1 MNYNKCYVA
10 FMDILGFKDMVES
23 NSLDYLIGV
32 FDELKNRNLMTIKYM
47 DKDIVNPNSVNF
59 KVMSDSL
66 CAFINYN
73 SKNALY
79 NILAWCST
87 LQKRLIE
94 HNDPILVRGAITLGD
109 LYCKE
114 DVIFGSGLSNS
125 YLMEEKI
132 AKYPRIIISK
142 DLVDDCEIDELHKS
156 RIESIT
162 RLEKDYYIST
172 DYLKISDYNE
182 INEVSNLIDR
192 IEDYAYSIL
201 NSGEAKYQNESV
213 KGKYMY
219 LLEYLK
225 YHKNSMQ

>member
-1 MNYNKCYVA
+1 M
-10 FMDILGFKDMVES
+10 
-23 NSLDYLIGV
+23 
-32 FDELKNRNLMTIKYM
+32 
-47 DKDIVNPNSVNF
+47 
-59 KVMSDSL
+59 
-66 CAFINYN
+66 
-73 SKNALY
+73 
-79 NILAWCST
+79 
-87 LQKRLIE
+87 IE

-142 DLVDDCEIDELHKS
+142 DLVDDCEIDELHRL

-172 DYLKISDYNE
+172 DYMKITDYNK
-182 INEVSNLIDR
+182 INERSNLIDR
-192 IEDYAYSIL
+192 IEDYAYKTL
-201 NSGEAKYQNESV
+201 NSCEAKYQNESV
-213 KGKYMY
+213 RSKYMY